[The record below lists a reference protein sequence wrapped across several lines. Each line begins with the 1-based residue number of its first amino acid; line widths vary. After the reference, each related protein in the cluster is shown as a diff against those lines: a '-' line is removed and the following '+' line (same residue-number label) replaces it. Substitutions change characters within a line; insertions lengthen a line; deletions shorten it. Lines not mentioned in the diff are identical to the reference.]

1 MPTEIL
7 AANANA
13 NYQQWEQSNGAIQE
27 YQNINQTSLSGAGSN
42 HIFTSF
48 TNRTS
53 TYEFADTSAASGNTI
68 NSVTLH
74 VVAKEENTGAF
85 QFIVDVE
92 GNGTFDDT
100 SATQA
105 LTTTLTEYTNTYN
118 TNPDTSNAWT
128 SGEIDSC
135 EFGVKSFIGLGK
147 FNKALVYAIW
157 VVVDYVGTGYGN
169 GVMGVA
175 SGNISKINGIATA
188 NISKVNGA

>member
-42 HIFTSF
+42 HIYASF

-53 TYEFADTSAASGNTI
+53 TYEFADTSDSSGATI
-68 NSVTLH
+68 NSVTVH
-74 VVAKEENTGAF
+74 IAAKESGNAAIKYVCDADGDGSGFNTTAA
-85 QFIVDVE
+85 V
-92 GNGTFDDT
+92 
-100 SATQA
+100 S

-157 VVVDYVGTGYGN
+157 VVVDYVATGYGN

>member
-7 AANANA
+7 AANGAG
-13 NYQQWEQSNGAIQE
+13 NYQQWEQSNVTILE

-42 HIFTSF
+42 HIHSSF

-53 TYEFADTSAASGNTI
+53 TYNFADTSAASGNTI

-100 SATQA
+100 SGVQA

-135 EFGVKSFIGLGK
+135 EFGVKSFIGLGRG
-147 FNKALVYAIW
+147 NKALVYAIW
-157 VVVDYVGTGYGN
+157 VVVDYVAPGYGN
-169 GVMGVA
+169 SVMGVD
-175 SGNISKINGIATA
+175 SGNISEVIDVPTANISKING
-188 NISKVNGA
+188 V